1 MDNGYRCFSKKN
13 FGQLVYICVAVVL
26 IAVGLLLIISR
37 NIGSDAIVLGIKV
50 FTLIAGLGIIAGYFL
65 NQRTRFRPCWT
76 LPMGI
81 MLSAVGAAYLIADA
95 LPAVD
100 KPQIALVPVVIL
112 FSFAG
117 GALFLSTAIQ
127 LKSLILKRWIFDLL
141 FSVVSF
147 TYCFMLYMDA
157 FSLRNSEFVACA
169 VLMFILATALVFEGL
184 TDIVKQSYKSSA
196 ASKSEPH

>member
-81 MLSAVGAAYLIADA
+81 MFSAVGAAYLIADA

-100 KPQIALVPVVIL
+100 KPQIALVPV
-112 FSFAG
+112 
-117 GALFLSTAIQ
+117 
-127 LKSLILKRWIFDLL
+127 
-141 FSVVSF
+141 VVSF

-196 ASKSEPH
+196 ASKSEPHQL

>member
-1 MDNGYRCFSKKN
+1 MDNGYRCFSRKN

-26 IAVGLLLIISR
+26 IAVGLLLILSR
-37 NIGSDAIVLGIKV
+37 DIGSDSIVLGLKI
-50 FTLIAGLGIIAGYFL
+50 FTLVAGLGIIAGYFL

-81 MLSAVGAAYLIADA
+81 MFSSVGAMYLVADA

-100 KPQIALVPVVIL
+100 KPQITIVPVVIL

-127 LKSLILKRWIFDLL
+127 LRSLLLKRWVFDLIFAVISL
-141 FSVVSF
+141 V
-147 TYCFMLYMDA
+147 YCFMLYMDT
-157 FSLRNSEFVACA
+157 FSLRSREFISCA
-169 VLMFILATALVFEGL
+169 VLMFIIATALVVEGL
-184 TDIVKQSYKSSA
+184 TDIVKQSYKTSGA
-196 ASKSEPH
+196 GKK